1 MDDQSRR
8 EFQSRQNWLQ
18 LLDQPNPNFSQFTQ
32 VPQLDAF
39 VNANKDEILKLKKH
53 SQIIHK
59 ILNQFIKPSHDT
71 LIQTLD
77 SINVDQLTQKIVMR
91 EKSQSQIFDQI
102 NEKFGDRLNDFEN
115 KVGYPDSYQL
125 LVLKDLPITRKDETN
140 GHRLERQGMPTARPE
155 QP

>member
-1 MDDQSRR
+1 MKDTYRGYKTMDDQSRR
-8 EFQSRQNWLQ
+8 EFQTRQNWLR
-18 LLDQPNPNFSQFTQ
+18 LLDQPNPDFSQFTQ

-39 VNANKDEILKLKKH
+39 VNANKDDIMKLKKH

-71 LIQTLD
+71 LVQTLD

-102 NEKFGDRLNDFEN
+102 NEKFGDRFNDFEN
-115 KVGYPDSYQL
+115 KVR
-125 LVLKDLPITRKDETN
+125 I
-140 GHRLERQGMPTARPE
+140 
-155 QP
+155 